1 MVYPSKS
8 RWMTTQM
15 LNSAIFY
22 DKVEIKQVDDKLI
35 ILIQKS
41 TFIMFKLYK
50 NLFKSKPDF
59 IYDLI
64 EVNRG
69 TDFYEV
75 IFILNPGY
83 YGYDEAK
90 NKIIKYVSDIMNKE
104 YPNINFMLDVK
115 HKEYMGGANVKLR
128 IDFNMLLNNEYIY

>member
-1 MVYPSKS
+1 
-8 RWMTTQM
+8 
-15 LNSAIFY
+15 
-22 DKVEIKQVDDKLI
+22 
-35 ILIQKS
+35 
-41 TFIMFKLYK
+41 MFKLYK

-83 YGYDEAK
+83 YGYEEAK
-90 NKIIKYVSDIMNKE
+90 NKIIKYVFDIMNKE
-104 YPNINFMLDVK
+104 YPNVNFMLDVK

-128 IDFNMLLNNEYIY
+128 IDFNMLLKNDYSD